1 MSKGF
6 IPAIILIL
14 AAASLALLGVFYY
27 IYHTTSTSN
36 TPLTQT
42 NLANLS
48 QPSPTP
54 TPEPPLDLINW
65 PVITSGKCG
74 FSFTYP
80 KGWRVKISENIAG
93 TCLYQI
99 NNPKNSAQSMIVSMI
114 KGKTWNQILQENPQG
129 QEVTING
136 VTFLKLPNTDLTG
149 MGIYFTNNDAV
160 YNLLYLTYPSSIN
173 SQQSFDKIINS
184 ITFNKHN

>member
-14 AAASLALLGVFYY
+14 AAASLTLLGVLYY

-36 TPLTQT
+36 TSLTQT
-42 NLANLS
+42 HLTNLI

-54 TPEPPLDLINW
+54 TPEPPVDLTNW
-65 PVITSGKCG
+65 PVITSNKCD

-80 KGWRVKISENIAG
+80 KGWRVKISENITG

-99 NNPKNSAQSMIVSMI
+99 DNPKNGAQSMIISMI
-114 KGKTWNQILQENPQG
+114 KGKTWDQILQENPQG
-129 QEVTING
+129 QQVTTNG
-136 VTFLKLPNTDLTG
+136 ITFLKLPNTSLTG
-149 MGIYFTNNDAV
+149 MGIYFTHNGSV
-160 YNLLYLTYPSSIN
+160 YNLLYLAYPSSTN
-173 SQQSFDKIINS
+173 AQQSFDKIIDS
-184 ITFNKHN
+184 ITFIKHN